1 MSTYIPWNAT
11 RNDMVETHLKQDR
24 NVPEETPNFH
34 ILLTCLDIC
43 SFIYLIYI
51 IKHAFYSIYNEH
63 IHICTCSN
71 AVYGLI

>member
-1 MSTYIPWNAT
+1 
-11 RNDMVETHLKQDR
+11 MVENQLKQDR

-43 SFIYLIYI
+43 SFIYFIYL

-63 IHICTCSN
+63 IHIMHM
-71 AVYGLI
+71 L